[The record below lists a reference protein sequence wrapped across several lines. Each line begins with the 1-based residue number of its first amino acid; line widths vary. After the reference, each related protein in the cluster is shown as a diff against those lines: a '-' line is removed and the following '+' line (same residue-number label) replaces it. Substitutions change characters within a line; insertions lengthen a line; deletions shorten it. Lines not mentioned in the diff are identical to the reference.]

1 LYKTFSKIN
10 ILGYILNRLIY
21 KIKVGNYVNFSNQG
35 EIIFSKNVAIR
46 DFSEIIIEKNGLLTL
61 KNKVFIGKNVEI
73 GASDILIDDNTS
85 IQNNCILL
93 GNIKI
98 GKNCLFAPNI
108 YMSSGKHNF
117 KYKAELLIHDQDL
130 LAKKN
135 STNKNDFI
143 IIEDD
148 VWIGKNVM
156 IINGAKIGKGAII
169 GANTFINKDVE
180 PYTVVVG
187 SPQKVLS
194 HRLNFFLDLPSSL
207 DTRLSISYPYL
218 YSGIDYSLS
227 CIEKNQYPKIVDN
240 EFTLYLNNDMSL
252 PLIIIE
258 LESTS
263 DINIKHGNIINTVN
277 VNTVKTSFKTVC
289 TNNQYIFKLDNSSA
303 NIVIKKV
310 YFAK

>member
-130 LAKKN
+130 LIRKK
-135 STNKNDFI
+135 
-143 IIEDD
+143 E
-148 VWIGKNVM
+148 
-156 IINGAKIGKGAII
+156 
-169 GANTFINKDVE
+169 
-180 PYTVVVG
+180 
-187 SPQKVLS
+187 
-194 HRLNFFLDLPSSL
+194 
-207 DTRLSISYPYL
+207 
-218 YSGIDYSLS
+218 
-227 CIEKNQYPKIVDN
+227 
-240 EFTLYLNNDMSL
+240 
-252 PLIIIE
+252 
-258 LESTS
+258 
-263 DINIKHGNIINTVN
+263 
-277 VNTVKTSFKTVC
+277 SFK
-289 TNNQYIFKLDNSSA
+289 NFIEYLGSQI
-303 NIVIKKV
+303 
-310 YFAK
+310 